1 VAEFVSLAP
10 HDLLLLIVAALVAG
24 MVDAIAGGGG
34 LIALPALLAAG
45 LPPHLALGTNKLAG
59 TFGTL
64 SASRAYV
71 RKGLFK
77 PRLWRTAAAATFLGA
92 VAGTMAVWLVAA
104 AFLAK
109 LIPVLVVAVAIYVLL
124 HGKPML
130 PSDAA
135 EPRPGRHSSALVGL
149 SLGFYDGFAGPGAGA
164 FWTTAGLWL
173 FKLDLVRASGVARFM
188 NLVSNAVSLA
198 TFSLLGLV
206 DWSIGLAMGVSLM
219 VGAHIGAHSA
229 IRFGARFIRPV
240 FVTIVLALAAKLIWQ
255 EWLR

>member
-1 VAEFVSLAP
+1 MAAPVALAS
-10 HDLLLLIVAALVAG
+10 HDLLLLIFAALVAG

-34 LIALPALLAAG
+34 LIALPALLTAG

-92 VAGTMAVWLVAA
+92 VAGTVAVWLVAA
-104 AFLAK
+104 VFLAK
-109 LIPVLVVAVAIYVLL
+109 LIPVLVIAAAIYVLL
-124 HGKPML
+124 HARPML
-130 PSDAA
+130 PLEET
-135 EPRPGRHSSALVGL
+135 EPRPGHRSSTLVGL
-149 SLGFYDGFAGPGAGA
+149 CLGFYDGFAGPGAGA

-173 FKLDLVRASGVARFM
+173 FRLDLVRASGLARFM
-188 NLVSNAVSLA
+188 NFVSNAVSLA
-198 TFSLLGLV
+198 TFALLGLV
-206 DWSIGLAMGVSLM
+206 DWSVGLAMGLSVM
-219 VGAHIGAHSA
+219 AGAHIGAYSA
-229 IRFGARFIRPV
+229 IRFGARVIRPV
-240 FVTIVLALAAKLIWQ
+240 FVTVVLVLAAKLIWQ